1 LKAVVGASPN
11 KFHNAS
17 KNGVPHR
24 WWYFAGIAAVAL
36 VLLANTVLT
45 VRECAWE
52 DEIFAVSTAWSIVH
66 SKPPV
71 LSVLAQ
77 YPGTGSP
84 LRFYGPVSFEAEALL
99 IRAFGLSATVWR
111 LACLAGV
118 ILSIWASLR
127 LVKLAGGDNRA
138 GFITASII
146 ALSGS
151 VAPFPG
157 RWDAVTSGL
166 FLTGLLFFLRG
177 AESTGKPS
185 VGWTGGA
192 GVCIGFALASSPRA
206 LTLVLAAL
214 IAAVL
219 VSLCFR
225 RIWKRVM
232 LGSLGTFAVAA
243 LIQTLLLLPA
253 GENSISWYLYLRRAT
268 RADFINAT
276 PLIGQGGWN
285 LDWHHHKTL
294 VILFVLLFLIFMY
307 GVITQLRSGVYRA
320 KLWLKVFLTF
330 FAIVNLA
337 LMLVLLANALGQSV
351 FWLPPAVAAFT
362 CWVNWGFPQ
371 DKKLGAVAISLLG
384 ICVALLL
391 FQEAEQLASVVLT
404 WNRRTTDKLRKFVEV
419 HVPDG
424 ATVYGPIGRY
434 FYAVELSGHQY
445 LYTHEQTTPGLYS
458 ETQSPIA
465 DKLDAQICSHATYAI
480 WSKPDPIHQ
489 PQEEPMPAAL
499 QDRLDAEIGEFN
511 QPPLTAWRE
520 RVLERFG
527 EIGGKYGFPDA
538 VIYSLRSL
546 TPCPKN
552 GQ

>member
-1 LKAVVGASPN
+1 MRAVAGALPN
-11 KFHNAS
+11 KFQDAPR
-17 KNGVPHR
+17 NGVPR
-24 WWYFAGIAAVAL
+24 RGWYFAGIAAVVL
-36 VLLANTVLT
+36 VLLANTVVT
-45 VRECAWE
+45 VREGAWE
-52 DEIFAVSTAWSIVH
+52 DEIFAVSTAWSMVH
-66 SKPPV
+66 SKPPD

-99 IRAFGLSATVWR
+99 IRSFGLSATVWR

-127 LVKLAGGDNRA
+127 LVNLAGGDNRA
-138 GFITASII
+138 GLITASII

-166 FLTGLLFFLRG
+166 FLTGLFFLLRG
-177 AESTGKPS
+177 AERTGKALL
-185 VGWTGGA
+185 GWTGAA

-214 IAAVL
+214 IAVVL

-225 RIWKRVM
+225 SIWKRVM
-232 LGSLGTFAVAA
+232 LGTLGTFTLAT
-243 LIQTLLLLPA
+243 LIQTLLLLPS
-253 GENSISWYLYLRRAT
+253 GENSISWYFYLKRAT
-268 RADFINAT
+268 RADPINAT
-276 PLIGQGGWN
+276 PLIGQGGWS

-294 VILFVLLFLIFMY
+294 VILFVLLFLIFVY
-307 GVITQLRSGVYRA
+307 GAIAQLTSRVYPA

-337 LMLVLLANALGQSV
+337 LMLVLLANALGQAV

-362 CWVNWGFPQ
+362 CWVNWEFPQ
-371 DKKLGAVAISLLG
+371 DKKLGVVVISLMG

-404 WNRRTTDKLRKFVEV
+404 WNRRSTDELRKFVEV
-419 HVPDG
+419 NVPNG
-424 ATVYGPIGRY
+424 ATVYGPVGRY

-445 LYTHEQTTPGLYS
+445 LYTNEHTTPGLYS
-458 ETQSPIA
+458 ETRIPVA
-465 DKLDAQICSHATYAI
+465 DTIDAQICSHPTYGI

-489 PQEEPMPAAL
+489 PQEEPLPAVL
-499 QDRLDAEIGEFN
+499 QDRLNAKVGEFN
-511 QPPLTAWRE
+511 QPPLSAWRE

-538 VIYSLRSL
+538 VIYSLKSM
-546 TPCPKN
+546 TPCQKK
-552 GQ
+552 

>member
-1 LKAVVGASPN
+1 MRAAAGALPN
-11 KFHNAS
+11 KFPNATKS
-17 KNGVPHR
+17 SVPRR

-36 VLLANTVLT
+36 VLLANTVVT
-45 VRECAWE
+45 VRESAWE

-66 SKPPV
+66 AKPPV

-84 LRFYGPVSFEAEALL
+84 LRFYGPISFEAEALL

-118 ILSIWASLR
+118 ILSIWVSVA
-127 LVKLAGGDNRA
+127 LVKLAGGDKWARY
-138 GFITASII
+138 ITALII

-177 AESTGKPS
+177 AESTGEALL
-185 VGWTGGA
+185 GWTGAA

-214 IAAVL
+214 LAALL

-225 RIWKRVM
+225 SILKRVM
-232 LGSLGTFAVAA
+232 LGAIGTFAVAA
-243 LIQTLLLLPA
+243 LIQTFLLLPS

-276 PLIGQGGWN
+276 PLIGQGGWS

-294 VILFVLLFLIFMY
+294 LILLVLLFLVCMY
-307 GVITQLRSGVYRA
+307 GTITQLRSRSYTT

-330 FAIVNLA
+330 FAIGNLA
-337 LMLVLLANALGQSV
+337 LMLALLANSLGQPV

-362 CWVNWGFPQ
+362 CWLNWEFPQ
-371 DKKLGAVAISLLG
+371 DKKLGAVAISLMG
-384 ICVALLL
+384 ICVVLLL

-404 WNRRTTDKLRKFVEV
+404 WNRRSTDELRKFIEV
-419 HVPDG
+419 NVPNQ
-424 ATVYGPIGRY
+424 ATVYGPTGRY
-434 FYAVELSGHQY
+434 FYAVELAGHQY
-445 LYTHEQTTPGLYS
+445 LYPYEHTTPGLYS
-458 ETQSPIA
+458 ETRSPIA
-465 DKLDAQICSHATYAI
+465 DKLDEQICSHPTYAI

-489 PQEEPMPAAL
+489 PQEEPLPAAL
-499 QDRLDAEIGEFN
+499 RDRLDTKVGEFN
-511 QPPLTAWRE
+511 QPPLPAWRV

-546 TPCPKN
+546 TPCPKK
-552 GQ
+552 